1 MASVVT
7 PASEDGSVVL
17 SSSAAAYYAQTVDMD
32 TAIKSENDLIRR
44 YREISLSAECDAAIE
59 EITNEAICFDETG
72 SVAELETE
80 ELKVSDSIKK
90 KMHDEFEEIL
100 ALLKFNENAHDLFRK
115 WYIDGRQYHVITLD
129 PARAKDG
136 ILKVELI
143 DSRKIRKVKKVDK
156 KKDPK
161 SGVDLVVKVEE
172 YFIYNEKGI
181 DASSTSGVKLSLDS
195 VIYVP
200 SGLYDQNTNMM
211 FSYLHK
217 AVKPTNQ
224 LKMLEDA
231 VVINTLARAPERR
244 IFYIDVGNLPKL
256 KAEQYV
262 TDIMN
267 KYRNK
272 VVYDATTGEVRD
284 DRKHQCLVMDT
295 RVPLLDGRTLTIAEI
310 ASEYQDKQLWA
321 YSCDP
326 ITGAFVPGLITWA
339 GVARPNAQIVRITL
353 DNGKTIDCTPDH
365 RFPVWGKGLVA
376 AEELTIGES
385 MIPLYRRKENITPN
399 SKNKEY
405 EQIFDNDKKEWTFT
419 HRTVSKWKDSVGLD
433 NQFVFNEDFNNG
445 VFGTVHHKN
454 INRMDNSPENLVR
467 MNSKDHW
474 SYHHHSSSGAG
485 KVGGL
490 RCYEMGLGVHNKNHP
505 DYTLWHINGGKAAG
519 AISAANGNSSANLAL
534 GRMALADLMKTK
546 EFNGWFRSQQRAGW
560 KEEQRAA
567 ASNRAS
573 KNGLSDRGNDAKR
586 KLYETKEHRDR
597 HTKMYATEYSYKMF
611 EVVQS
616 CARKGMRTA
625 EVVLELNNSA
635 ALLEEWKELNI
646 NKCSAKKQK
655 SFDAFNYHDVGRI
668 IKNHS
673 TVNSYSKL
681 KEQAKFR
688 NHKIVSIEYLEERVD
703 TGCLTIDGGGLYH
716 DHHTFALEAGIY
728 TENSMLEDFWLPR
741 REGGKGTEITTLP
754 GSGQLIDNDLITY
767 FQQKLYQSLN
777 VPVSRLQPSQGF
789 SLGRSSEITRDELK
803 FNKFVSRLRNKF
815 SQILLDLLRV
825 QLIAKNIIKEDEWF
839 DLEKFISV
847 KFKND
852 NNFVELKEN
861 ELWQGRISMLQQV
874 DGYVGK
880 WVSPAWVQ
888 KNILKLSA
896 EDVKTME
903 QELDKM
909 PKRFLPP
916 ELPEQ

>member
-1 MASVVT
+1 
-7 PASEDGSVVL
+7 
-17 SSSAAAYYAQTVDMD
+17 
-32 TAIKSENDLIRR
+32 
-44 YREISLSAECDAAIE
+44 
-59 EITNEAICFDETG
+59 
-72 SVAELETE
+72 
-80 ELKVSDSIKK
+80 
-90 KMHDEFEEIL
+90 MHDEFEEIL

-195 VIYVP
+195 VIYAP

-284 DRKHQCLVMDT
+284 DRKHT
-295 RVPLLDGRTLTIAEI
+295 
-310 ASEYQDKQLWA
+310 
-321 YSCDP
+321 
-326 ITGAFVPGLITWA
+326 
-339 GVARPNAQIVRITL
+339 
-353 DNGKTIDCTPDH
+353 
-365 RFPVWGKGLVA
+365 
-376 AEELTIGES
+376 
-385 MIPLYRRKENITPN
+385 
-399 SKNKEY
+399 
-405 EQIFDNDKKEWTFT
+405 
-419 HRTVSKWKDSVGLD
+419 
-433 NQFVFNEDFNNG
+433 
-445 VFGTVHHKN
+445 
-454 INRMDNSPENLVR
+454 
-467 MNSKDHW
+467 
-474 SYHHHSSSGAG
+474 
-485 KVGGL
+485 
-490 RCYEMGLGVHNKNHP
+490 
-505 DYTLWHINGGKAAG
+505 
-519 AISAANGNSSANLAL
+519 
-534 GRMALADLMKTK
+534 
-546 EFNGWFRSQQRAGW
+546 
-560 KEEQRAA
+560 
-567 ASNRAS
+567 
-573 KNGLSDRGNDAKR
+573 
-586 KLYETKEHRDR
+586 
-597 HTKMYATEYSYKMF
+597 
-611 EVVQS
+611 
-616 CARKGMRTA
+616 
-625 EVVLELNNSA
+625 
-635 ALLEEWKELNI
+635 
-646 NKCSAKKQK
+646 
-655 SFDAFNYHDVGRI
+655 
-668 IKNHS
+668 
-673 TVNSYSKL
+673 
-681 KEQAKFR
+681 
-688 NHKIVSIEYLEERVD
+688 
-703 TGCLTIDGGGLYH
+703 
-716 DHHTFALEAGIY
+716 
-728 TENSMLEDFWLPR
+728 SMLEDFWLPR

-754 GSGQLIDNDLITY
+754 GSGQLINNDLITY

-803 FNKFVSRLRNKF
+803 FNKFVGRLRNKF

-861 ELWQGRISMLQQV
+861 ELWQGRITMLQQI

-888 KNILKLSA
+888 KNILKLSD
-896 EDVKTME
+896 EDVKSME

>member
-1 MASVVT
+1 MDFSIFGFQIQKKKDTEQMASVVT

-17 SSSAAAYYAQTVDMD
+17 SSSAAAYYAQTVDMG

-59 EITNEAICFDETG
+59 EITNEAICFDENGT
-72 SVAELETE
+72 VAELETE
-80 ELKVSDSIKK
+80 DLKVSDSIKK

-195 VIYVP
+195 VIYAP

-284 DRKHQCLVMDT
+284 DRKHT
-295 RVPLLDGRTLTIAEI
+295 
-310 ASEYQDKQLWA
+310 
-321 YSCDP
+321 
-326 ITGAFVPGLITWA
+326 
-339 GVARPNAQIVRITL
+339 
-353 DNGKTIDCTPDH
+353 
-365 RFPVWGKGLVA
+365 
-376 AEELTIGES
+376 
-385 MIPLYRRKENITPN
+385 
-399 SKNKEY
+399 
-405 EQIFDNDKKEWTFT
+405 
-419 HRTVSKWKDSVGLD
+419 
-433 NQFVFNEDFNNG
+433 
-445 VFGTVHHKN
+445 
-454 INRMDNSPENLVR
+454 
-467 MNSKDHW
+467 
-474 SYHHHSSSGAG
+474 
-485 KVGGL
+485 
-490 RCYEMGLGVHNKNHP
+490 
-505 DYTLWHINGGKAAG
+505 
-519 AISAANGNSSANLAL
+519 
-534 GRMALADLMKTK
+534 
-546 EFNGWFRSQQRAGW
+546 
-560 KEEQRAA
+560 
-567 ASNRAS
+567 
-573 KNGLSDRGNDAKR
+573 
-586 KLYETKEHRDR
+586 
-597 HTKMYATEYSYKMF
+597 
-611 EVVQS
+611 
-616 CARKGMRTA
+616 
-625 EVVLELNNSA
+625 
-635 ALLEEWKELNI
+635 
-646 NKCSAKKQK
+646 
-655 SFDAFNYHDVGRI
+655 
-668 IKNHS
+668 
-673 TVNSYSKL
+673 
-681 KEQAKFR
+681 
-688 NHKIVSIEYLEERVD
+688 
-703 TGCLTIDGGGLYH
+703 
-716 DHHTFALEAGIY
+716 
-728 TENSMLEDFWLPR
+728 SMLEDFWLPR

-754 GSGQLIDNDLITY
+754 GSGQLIYNDLITY

-861 ELWQGRISMLQQV
+861 ELWQGRITMLQQI

-888 KNILKLSA
+888 KNILKLSD
-896 EDVKTME
+896 EDVKSME